1 MKLVFTSYV
10 TQWPK
15 SIDCRSGL
23 HQESK
28 ERLWLTR
35 ERKVSFC
42 HSRKEQGGLK
52 SPWQS
57 GDTHQGSPSITDRG
71 IIAPHTQQLEVLWK
85 SVKECAHGME
95 TLSSVE
101 MEVKFKITLMRP
113 SSRSWLCSF
122 ILKGLIQDLF
132 LLLKD
137 SLRLSRVNGVPLC
150 SPLSVLWI
158 CVVCSLHPRMMDP
171 RDNTFKFNCS
181 RGSQN
186 NMRALSPRG

>member
-113 SSRSWLCSF
+113 SSRSWLCGF
-122 ILKGLIQDLF
+122 ILKGLIWDLLF
-132 LLLKD
+132 LLLLKD
-137 SLRLSRVNGVPLC
+137 DLSLSRVSCVPLC
-150 SPLSVLWI
+150 SSLNSFWV
-158 CVVCSLHPRMMDP
+158 CVVWSFHPHIMDP
-171 RDNTFKFNCS
+171 RSHTCNFNCS
-181 RGSQN
+181 RGS
-186 NMRALSPRG
+186 